1 MLNVE
6 GCPSW
11 LKERDWKSR
20 VPLQGYREF
29 ESLALR
35 HNLSQNAVIPG
46 VLGLF
51 CTRKSVQN
59 LPFLEGGIKIL

>member
-35 HNLSQNAVIPG
+35 HFLKSRRSGFRNDGFFLKTGGG
-46 VLGLF
+46 VVRIVF
-51 CTRKSVQN
+51 NRV
-59 LPFLEGGIKIL
+59 

>member
-35 HNLSQNAVIPG
+35 HNLS
-46 VLGLF
+46 
-51 CTRKSVQN
+51 
-59 LPFLEGGIKIL
+59 

>member
-35 HNLSQNAVIPG
+35 H
-46 VLGLF
+46 F
-51 CTRKSVQN
+51 TRQ
-59 LPFLEGGIKIL
+59 